1 MSLLLLVPVGA
12 ARSVQ
17 RVPGARWDP
26 ERRAVS
32 TGVVV
37 GHRAV
42 PCWPFPN
49 QRGGKHA
56 SLARPVTK
64 HAGQVEPKMGKL
76 AKMGPEIWGGLPAEL
91 AAPAAC
97 PSFKPKRISSLL
109 CRPGPTK
116 PRLGPHDL
124 VHGPGDFVGV
134 LAELTVSKF
143 PQGFTFLRLFF
154 ALRVHPLF
162 GMERTPPSRLCP
174 GSQRDWSPSVM
185 TDSSARADVQ
195 GLRSIYEEDGRTDL
209 HWLSRCQSTLK
220 TRPDVLTPNRQGP
233 KMHGCVGDAS
243 PIPLSAIPRA
253 TSGSNSPVEPSL
265 ISHNTAPVPSRP
277 GSSHQSPKLISSGAN
292 RRIMTALQT

>member
-109 CRPGPTK
+109 CRPGPTE

-134 LAELTVSKF
+134 LARADRFQISPRVHVS
-143 PQGFTFLRLFF
+143 PTFLCI
-154 ALRVHPLF
+154 A
-162 GMERTPPSRLCP
+162 C
-174 GSQRDWSPSVM
+174 
-185 TDSSARADVQ
+185 
-195 GLRSIYEEDGRTDL
+195 
-209 HWLSRCQSTLK
+209 
-220 TRPDVLTPNRQGP
+220 
-233 KMHGCVGDAS
+233 
-243 PIPLSAIPRA
+243 
-253 TSGSNSPVEPSL
+253 
-265 ISHNTAPVPSRP
+265 APVIWHGKNSTKQTLP
-277 GSSHQSPKLISSGAN
+277 GKPARLVTLGDD
-292 RRIMTALQT
+292 